1 MGKPLKEEKNQAE
14 GNDLKY
20 LYFFTNLPKIEWET
34 SRRKFVATCASRK
47 NLGVDFSRF
56 SFEIHADLLHPSSM
70 CYASG

>member
-1 MGKPLKEEKNQAE
+1 MGKPLKEEKNQAG

-47 NLGVDFSRF
+47 NLGVDFSRL
-56 SFEIHADLLHPSSM
+56 SFEIHADLLHLSLM